1 MYDDRKQSGLGI
13 AAMILSFTGCLL
25 AIGIILAIIDLARGD
40 QEHKHTCA
48 KIALGIWGFWI
59 IVGAAVFVFT
69 FFMAPNMEGVDM
81 TYTLNGEE
89 VTAEEWNEYWGNDS
103 SSSTDSTQGSLSNA
117 SGSFG
122 SGASNSSSSGSE
134 QSSLGD
140 SSGSFGSN
148 EQSSLGDSSGSFGST
163 GQDSITSSSG
173 SFGDSGSSSE
183 QSSLGDNSGSFGSSS
198 SNSGQSSLGSNSGS
212 FGSNSSNTGSN
223 SNQGQTGTTSGSNY
237 TLNGTKDSSTVEFW
251 IDTYLGYNYGRDGV
265 IESAANSSGA
275 STAEVEMALNNYNVN
290 WDGMALD
297 YANQLLADDDGG
309 YSVDSLTGMLEY
321 HSFTQDNI
329 NYAMNNIQPNWNE
342 EAAECLAGYLESDI
356 DFDSRDS
363 AINQMEFE
371 GFTTEQAEYAATANG
386 F

>member
-59 IVGAAVFVFT
+59 IVGAAAFVFT

-89 VTAEEWNEYWGNDS
+89 VTAEEWNEYWGNGS
-103 SSSTDSTQGSLSNA
+103 SSSTDSTQGSLSDA

-122 SGASNSSSSGSE
+122 SA
-134 QSSLGD
+134 
-140 SSGSFGSN
+140 
-148 EQSSLGDSSGSFGST
+148 

-183 QSSLGDNSGSFGSSS
+183 QSSLGENSGSFGSSG

-212 FGSNSSNTGSN
+212 FGSNSSNTGSS
-223 SNQGQTGTTSGSNY
+223 SNQSQTGTTSGSNY

-309 YSVDSLTGMLEY
+309 YSVDSLIGMLEY

>member
-59 IVGAAVFVFT
+59 IVGAAAFVFT

-81 TYTLNGEE
+81 TYTLNGKE

-103 SSSTDSTQGSLSNA
+103 SSSTDSTQGSLSDA
-117 SGSFG
+117 SESFG
-122 SGASNSSSSGSE
+122 SGASNSSS
-134 QSSLGD
+134 LG
-140 SSGSFGSN
+140 
-148 EQSSLGDSSGSFGST
+148 
-163 GQDSITSSSG
+163 
-173 SFGDSGSSSE
+173 SE
-183 QSSLGDNSGSFGSSS
+183 QSSLGDNSGSFGSTEQSSLGNNSGSFGDSS
-198 SNSGQSSLGSNSGS
+198 SSSGQRSLGDNSGSFGSSSSSSGQSSLGSNSGS

-237 TLNGTKDSSTVEFW
+237 TLNGTNDSSTVEFW

-275 STAEVEMALNNYNVN
+275 STAEVEMALNNYTVN

-297 YANQLLADDDGG
+297 YANQLLADNDGG
-309 YSVDSLTGMLEY
+309 YSVDSLIGMLEY

>member
-59 IVGAAVFVFT
+59 IVGAAAFVFT

-103 SSSTDSTQGSLSNA
+103 SSSTDSTQDSLSDA

-122 SGASNSSSSGSE
+122 SGASNSSNSSSLGSE

-140 SSGSFGSN
+140 NSGSFGSN
-148 EQSSLGDSSGSFGST
+148 EQSSLGNN
-163 GQDSITSSSG
+163 SG
-173 SFGDSGSSSE
+173 SFGDSSSSSG

-198 SNSGQSSLGSNSGS
+198 SSSGQSSLGSNSGS

-237 TLNGTKDSSTVEFW
+237 TLNGTNDSSTVEFW

-275 STAEVEMALNNYNVN
+275 STAEVEMALNNYTVN

-297 YANQLLADDDGG
+297 YANQLLADDDDGG
-309 YSVDSLTGMLEY
+309 YSVDSLIGMLEY